1 MTAAGGVTELRA
13 FNRQPSINVIY
24 NVGLFSLGGGFFKQI
39 FFNNLLALQS

>member
-24 NVGLFSLGGGFFKQI
+24 NVGLFSLGFFFKQI